1 MKVEVNPGS
10 VTGTPEKM
18 RCGRVLRAQTTKIS
32 ITTSFQSRVKEHSL
46 GLRDIINAMHHT

>member
-18 RCGRVLRAQTTKIS
+18 RCGRVLRAQTTKILHNQLS
-32 ITTSFQSRVKEHSL
+32 VESKRAFFGIERYY
-46 GLRDIINAMHHT
+46 